1 MTHEIIIGIIFF
13 ALPVITITAFFVA
26 GTIIKMQER
35 NDQRVLDAIAA
46 KYAADIAADKEIH
59 EAFMT
64 KHQRCLYPH
73 ALGIGFYPQHLE
85 QADRFEA

>member
-1 MTHEIIIGIIFF
+1 MTNEIIIGIIFF

-64 KHQRCLYPH
+64 KHQI
-73 ALGIGFYPQHLE
+73 GIGFYPQHLE

>member
-35 NDQRVLDAIAA
+35 NDQNLAA
-46 KYAADIAADKEIH
+46 TEKEP
-59 EAFMT
+59 T
-64 KHQRCLYPH
+64 KCHS
-73 ALGIGFYPQHLE
+73 I
-85 QADRFEA
+85 